1 MEISISAQ
9 ILLPKRNRVSL
20 RPGLGHIWRV
30 CSPCPPLHPPP
41 SPAGL
46 TAWLP
51 ACSSA
56 LPATRTRPGRALGQ
70 VVTTENDTLS
80 SKAVVMD
87 RWSQTHE
94 WLFRAHGRR
103 KWETPAGQR
112 GADRG
117 PAGFARC
124 PGAWRLSLTGRC
136 RSRCDALQGSCQS
149 FCNRLLNLYF
159 QNLIFLETAREYFF
173 FLQWTHS
180 WVKHRR

>member
-1 MEISISAQ
+1 MEINISAQ
-9 ILLPKRNRVSL
+9 ISLPKRNRVSL

-103 KWETPAGQR
+103 KWETPQASVGRTEALPGSRGVLAPGVCPSPAAAG
-112 GADRG
+112 
-117 PAGFARC
+117 AGVM
-124 PGAWRLSLTGRC
+124 LC
-136 RSRCDALQGSCQS
+136 RAPVRVSAID
-149 FCNRLLNLYF
+149 FW
-159 QNLIFLETAREYFF
+159 IFIFKILF
-173 FLQWTHS
+173 FLKQPES
-180 WVKHRR
+180 ISFSCNELIPE

>member
-51 ACSSA
+51 ACRSA
-56 LPATRTRPGRALGQ
+56 LPAMRTRPGRAPGQ
-70 VVTTENDTLS
+70 VVTAESDTLS

-87 RWSQTHE
+87 RWSQTHG
-94 WLFRAHGRR
+94 WLFRAHGWR
-103 KWETPAGQR
+103 KWETLQ
-112 GADRG
+112 
-117 PAGFARC
+117 ARVGRAEALPGSRR
-124 PGAWRLSLTGRC
+124 PGAWRLSLTARR

-149 FCNRLLNLYF
+149 FRNRLLNLYF